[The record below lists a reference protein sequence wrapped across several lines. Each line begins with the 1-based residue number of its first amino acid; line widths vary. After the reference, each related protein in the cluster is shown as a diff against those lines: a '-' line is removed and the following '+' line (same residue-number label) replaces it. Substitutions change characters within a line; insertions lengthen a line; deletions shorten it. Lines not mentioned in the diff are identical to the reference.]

1 VKKIDISLNFMPA
14 FYTKHLGL
22 KYGEAYYF
30 DPDYRKKVEKSENL
44 FLYEILGKYGVS
56 SPNPE
61 PNPVLFV
68 QPIDLIMRT
77 QGAPWRF
84 PMDSTVES
92 IGNPWASLE
101 PVEIERIDPNEAAH
115 HPVIER
121 LLALYKEMTHTY
133 GDRADILSAKSGTM
147 TIHTPFTTAHQ
158 LYGEELFIIMLTEP
172 ELASR
177 IFYKIWDIYKAIYAR
192 IANATGTRISR
203 VMLGDCS
210 ASLLSSDTYSNSV
223 LPVNAYI
230 AGQFKTAGYHS
241 CGHSSHLISDFAK
254 LPNLDAIQL
263 GFGTN
268 LTEITSLMPGVHVQP
283 LTDAVNILMNDA
295 DTVSRSIEGILDD
308 TMNAEEVTLCVWGLD
323 RDTPIE
329 NVEAIYDSVTAH
341 KK

>member
-1 VKKIDISLNFMPA
+1 
-14 FYTKHLGL
+14 
-22 KYGEAYYF
+22 
-30 DPDYRKKVEKSENL
+30 
-44 FLYEILGKYGVS
+44 
-56 SPNPE
+56 
-61 PNPVLFV
+61 
-68 QPIDLIMRT
+68 
-77 QGAPWRF
+77 
-84 PMDSTVES
+84 
-92 IGNPWASLE
+92 
-101 PVEIERIDPNEAAH
+101 
-115 HPVIER
+115 
-121 LLALYKEMTHTY
+121 
-133 GDRADILSAKSGTM
+133 M